1 MKKLRLTKQETAIE
15 KALVNGEY
23 FKIDSGDFKR
33 IAGAIA
39 ARKKDAVLN
48 IRLNSSD
55 LKHIKQKASHL
66 GIKYQSFVSEILHYV
81 AQS

>member
-1 MKKLRLTKQETAIE
+1 MKKLKLTKQEAAIE
-15 KALVNGEY
+15 NALVNGKY
-23 FKIDSGDFKR
+23 FKIDSGDFKH

-48 IRLNSSD
+48 IRVNSID
-55 LKHIKQKASHL
+55 LKHIKQKAAHL

-81 AQS
+81 AQG